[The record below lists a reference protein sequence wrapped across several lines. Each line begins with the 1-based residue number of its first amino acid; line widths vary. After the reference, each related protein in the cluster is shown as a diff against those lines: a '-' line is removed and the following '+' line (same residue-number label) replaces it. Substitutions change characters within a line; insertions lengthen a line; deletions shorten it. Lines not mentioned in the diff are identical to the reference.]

1 MTTTNIHV
9 YIAVGVS
16 CGVLLAAGGG
26 IVVVVVVVFAV
37 TRKTTT
43 CDKRYACLFLNGCF
57 YQQSYVQMG
66 KLYSVSFPRVYA
78 RANLHK
84 Q

>member
-26 IVVVVVVVFAV
+26 IVVVVVVFVV
-37 TRKTTT
+37 TRRTTT
-43 CDKRYACLFLNGCF
+43 CDKRYACLFLNGCY
-57 YQQSYVQMG
+57 YQQSYIQMG
-66 KLYSVSFPRVYA
+66 MLDSVSFTRVYA